1 MTAKII
7 LKTKTS
13 VKTQKSEIKKWDIVK
28 LNMKEVK
35 EKFTKKVTENVQNTQ
50 LEAVEDRNEKRNKI
64 KKE

>member
-1 MTAKII
+1 M
-7 LKTKTS
+7 
-13 VKTQKSEIKKWDIVK
+13 KTQKSEIKKWDIVK